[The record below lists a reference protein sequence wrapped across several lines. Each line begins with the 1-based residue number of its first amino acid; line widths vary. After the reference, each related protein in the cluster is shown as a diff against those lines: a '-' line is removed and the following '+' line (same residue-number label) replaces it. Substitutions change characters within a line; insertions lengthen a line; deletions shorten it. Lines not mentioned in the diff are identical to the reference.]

1 MMLSRKIKSDV
12 ERMNT
17 EIDEIIVTSLD
28 HERRIAS
35 LNAAMLTMADAIE
48 HATKRLSE
56 RTSILED
63 GLVVS
68 AAMAEDD
75 FVSKDEFYEYMENA
89 AEYNERQ
96 LAELWSDG
104 VTMVTDETTVNL
116 TEDCA
121 APPFGV
127 AQVVAAL
134 VEHLGLE
141 VVDFKYDEDRIT
153 ALPVFAK
160 KKQKK

>member
-12 ERMNT
+12 EHINT

-28 HERRIAS
+28 HERKLES
-35 LNAAMLTMADAIE
+35 LRSAVLAMSDAVDRAL
-48 HATKRLSE
+48 ATITE
-56 RTSILED
+56 

-75 FVSKDEFYEYMENA
+75 FVSKDEFYEYMENS
-89 AEYNERQ
+89 AEYNEKQ
-96 LAELWSDG
+96 LSELWSDG
-104 VTMVTDETTVNL
+104 VTMVTEETTLNFNEDGESL
-116 TEDCA
+116 TYT
-121 APPFGV
+121 FGV

-141 VVDFKYDEDRIT
+141 VVDFKYDDDQVGAR
-153 ALPVFAK
+153 PVFAK